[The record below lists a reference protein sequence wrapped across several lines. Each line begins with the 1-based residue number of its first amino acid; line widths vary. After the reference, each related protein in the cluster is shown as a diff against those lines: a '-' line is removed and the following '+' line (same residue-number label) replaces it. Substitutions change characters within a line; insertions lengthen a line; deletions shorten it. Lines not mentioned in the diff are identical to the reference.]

1 MPNTLLSSR
10 ALLRLGGRVS
20 PSTEKR
26 NHYSGMAEHYS
37 SLAEAEELGT
47 LAYGHFSRFDSS
59 DLRMASR
66 ARHVPLG
73 RRTPGPSP
81 PRTPLSAL
89 PWGHLS
95 LSVELRGCPRHRLP
109 ADDPRRPPHV
119 GCMESSRTLSRPRG
133 GVSRP
138 RRD

>member
-59 DLRMASR
+59 DL
-66 ARHVPLG
+66 
-73 RRTPGPSP
+73 
-81 PRTPLSAL
+81 
-89 PWGHLS
+89 
-95 LSVELRGCPRHRLP
+95 
-109 ADDPRRPPHV
+109 AD
-119 GCMESSRTLSRPRG
+119 
-133 GVSRP
+133 GVSRTP
-138 RRD
+138 RTVRPKDPRAVASPHPPQRTALGSSLSIRRITRVSSAPSSC